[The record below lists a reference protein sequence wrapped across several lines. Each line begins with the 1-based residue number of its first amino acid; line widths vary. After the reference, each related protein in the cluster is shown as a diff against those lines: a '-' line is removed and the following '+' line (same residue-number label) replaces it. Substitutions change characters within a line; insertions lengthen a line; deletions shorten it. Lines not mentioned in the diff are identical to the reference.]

1 VADKKEFLL
10 RLDQKLWRE
19 LQGWAADELRSVNG
33 QIEYL
38 LRDAVQRR
46 SKNLPAPPPAEKP
59 INQTET

>member
-19 LQGWAADELRSVNG
+19 IQGWAADELRSVNG

-38 LRDAVQRR
+38 LRDAIRR
-46 SKNLPAPPPAEKP
+46 RGKNLPAAPPAEKP
-59 INQTET
+59 LNHS